1 MKKLIVIAVTAF
13 LSACGQSA
21 EEARSTDGG
30 VDVAEEAVIIEN
42 DGWVLKGAYRFP
54 QTRAIKPAALLL
66 HSAAGDK
73 SEYDVLSAALAARD
87 VSSLALDLRGHGESI
102 NLGKFEEPY
111 ADNLHINENV
121 YRDVI
126 AALEW
131 LAAQPDVDA
140 NALAVVGA
148 SYSGEAAG
156 FALREGGPKAVAYMM
171 LSPGNFSDVSIAAA
185 EASGA
190 RWQFIRSENE
200 GPASKPHIDAL
211 FEALEEQGPSLE
223 RRVLSGSGHATELFE
238 ARPELS
244 DEMADW
250 IAATVYGANGE

>member
-1 MKKLIVIAVTAF
+1 MKKLFALAAAA
-13 LSACGQSA
+13 LAAACGRGD
-21 EEARSTDGG
+21 EAPQPDASGLT
-30 VDVAEEAVIIEN
+30 VAEEAVTIEN
-42 DGWVLKGAYRFP
+42 DGWVLKGTYRFP

-66 HSAAGDK
+66 HRAAGNR
-73 SEYDVLSAALAARD
+73 SEYDALAAALAERH

-111 ADNLHINENV
+111 ADNLHINEGA

-131 LAAQPDVDA
+131 LAAQPDIDA
-140 NALAVVGA
+140 DALAVVGA

-156 FALREGGPKAVAYMM
+156 LALREGGRQAVAYMM
-171 LSPGNFSDVSIAAA
+171 LSPGNFSDESIAAA

-190 RWQFIRSENE
+190 RWQFIRSEEE

-211 FEALEEQGPSLE
+211 FEALEAQGPTLE
-223 RRVLSGSGHATELFE
+223 RRVLSGGGHATELFDG
-238 ARPELS
+238 RPELA

-250 IAATVYGANGE
+250 IAAAVYAAREE